1 MTAMIHIVDNNK
13 DRKRK
18 FGKRVGDSI
27 QIRYPVCYNFASE
40 VVGIK
45 GADNNSIF
53 VIWEDGTIKSYVA
66 EWCDIITKVE
76 DRLDFNIDSLESL
89 ISATFDK
96 LMAMSASE
104 LIYVF
109 KDYDQEQINNY
120 IIKPYR
126 DGEFSIDMMTHYL
139 SETEYKVFES

>member
-1 MTAMIHIVDNNK
+1 ME
-13 DRKRK
+13 
-18 FGKRVGDSI
+18 G
-27 QIRYPVCYNFASE
+27 
-40 VVGIK
+40 
-45 GADNNSIF
+45 
-53 VIWEDGTIKSYVA
+53 
-66 EWCDIITKVE
+66 
-76 DRLDFNIDSLESL
+76 L

-96 LMAMSASE
+96 LMAMPASE